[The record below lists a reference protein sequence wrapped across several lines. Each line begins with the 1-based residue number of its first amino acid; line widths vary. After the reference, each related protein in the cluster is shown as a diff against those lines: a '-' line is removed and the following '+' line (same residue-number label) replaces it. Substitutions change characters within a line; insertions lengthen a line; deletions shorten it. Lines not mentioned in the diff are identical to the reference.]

1 MSDVYDPYDPA
12 PDLDEVL
19 QQEMP
24 TLATVPVEIKE
35 AVETYALP
43 NRRVR
48 CDSQAVGADFVKI
61 LDASRKRSVA
71 YIVSNDQPMRVR
83 TSSSGVGMKWP
94 QNVPLRITHTEAV
107 YVSSGASG
115 GNVTEI
121 GLTEE
126 FWAD

>member
-1 MSDVYDPYDPA
+1 MTDHYEAYESS
-12 PDLDEVL
+12 PDLDELL

-48 CDSQAVGADFVKI
+48 CDSQVTGADFVKV

-71 YIVSNDQPMRVR
+71 YLVSNDQPMRVR

-107 YVSSGASG
+107 YVSTGATNG
-115 GNVTEI
+115 TVTEI
-121 GLTEE
+121 GVTEE